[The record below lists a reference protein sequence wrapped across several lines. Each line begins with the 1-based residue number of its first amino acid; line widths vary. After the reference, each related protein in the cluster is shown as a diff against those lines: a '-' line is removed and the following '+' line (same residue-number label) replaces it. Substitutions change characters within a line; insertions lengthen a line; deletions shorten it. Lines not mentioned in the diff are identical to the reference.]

1 VGETT
6 LRELLNRL
14 RWHPETGGEAV
25 TIGYLVRGEGG
36 ERVEET
42 AFAAV
47 AEILPAGVTLSGDT
61 FIPYHR
67 LRLVR
72 RGRAIIWR
80 ARERRDDDEG

>member
-1 VGETT
+1 V
-6 LRELLNRL
+6 RELLNRL
-14 RWHPETGGEAV
+14 RWHSEGGGGEDDV
-25 TIGYLVRGEGG
+25 TIGFLERGENG

-47 AEILPAGVTLSGDT
+47 VEILPAGVTLSGGT

-72 RGRAIIWR
+72 RGRAVIWR